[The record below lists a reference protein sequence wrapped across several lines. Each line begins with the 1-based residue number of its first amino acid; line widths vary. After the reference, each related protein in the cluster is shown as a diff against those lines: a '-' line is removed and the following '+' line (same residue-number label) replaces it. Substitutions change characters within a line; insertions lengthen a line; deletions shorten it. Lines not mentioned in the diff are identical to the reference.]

1 MDCAKELVAEASERG
16 ESGSSYRFVFLEQ
29 GGEMLGYACYGRVP
43 LTEGSFDLYWLV
55 VDPRYHRRG
64 VAADLLSAVETET
77 ERMGGRAIYVET
89 SSTEVYSPARSFY
102 LNQGYKEVSRLK
114 DFYRPGDD
122 RITFLKQLEKF

>member
-1 MDCAKELVAEASERG
+1 
-16 ESGSSYRFVFLEQ
+16 
-29 GGEMLGYACYGRVP
+29 
-43 LTEGSFDLYWLV
+43 
-55 VDPRYHRRG
+55 
-64 VAADLLSAVETET
+64 
-77 ERMGGRAIYVET
+77 MGGRAIYVET